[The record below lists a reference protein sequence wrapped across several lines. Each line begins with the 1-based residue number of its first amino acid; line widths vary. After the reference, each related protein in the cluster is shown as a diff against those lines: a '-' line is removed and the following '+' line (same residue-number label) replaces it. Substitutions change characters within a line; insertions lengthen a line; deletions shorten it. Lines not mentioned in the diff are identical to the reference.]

1 MGSFW
6 SGGAELV
13 DTSPMRKLD
22 ILTGCF
28 VGSLAIGIGG
38 CADQS
43 GGSADGSKNVGVTEA
58 QNLGAARTTFET
70 AEDPPFNAGTRFA
83 AGQLAESQN
92 QPDLALEQYREAIKI
107 DPKHQQS
114 LYRLGVLNTQTKQYP
129 AAIEAWKQYV
139 KVTNG
144 NPTAYSNLAF
154 CLEISG
160 KGSEAEAAYKS
171 GIKKDPK
178 NEPCRVNYGLF
189 LARTGR
195 EKEAIEQLS
204 AVLPPAKVHY
214 NLASVYETV
223 GRADEARA
231 QYRKALEVDP
241 EFWEARSRLSR
252 LD

>member
-1 MGSFW
+1 
-6 SGGAELV
+6 
-13 DTSPMRKLD
+13 MRKPYTLMGLV
-22 ILTGCF
+22 I
-28 VGSLAIGIGG
+28 GSLAITLPG
-38 CADQS
+38 CS
-43 GGSADGSKNVGVTEA
+43 NPSANENDAAMKNVGVNDA
-58 QNLGAARTTFET
+58 QNLSASRTTFESS
-70 AEDPPFNAGTRFA
+70 EDPPFQAGTRFA
-83 AGQLAESQN
+83 AGQLAESQG
-92 QPDLALEQYREAIKI
+92 QPDLALEQYREAIKL
-107 DPKHQQS
+107 DPKHQPS
-114 LYRLGVLNTQTKQYP
+114 LYKLGVLYTQAKQYP
-129 AAIEAWKQYV
+129 QAVEAWKQYV
-139 KVTNG
+139 KVTG
-144 NPTAYSNLAF
+144 GDSTAYSNLAF

-223 GRADEARA
+223 GRSNEARA
-231 QYRKALEVDP
+231 QYQKALELDP
-241 EFWEARSRLSR
+241 EFWEAKSRLSR